1 MKKIYYLL
9 THAKIWSPASSFM
22 RQLKFPMKISIISL
36 AFLLPILWMFA
47 SYYNEVH
54 HNLQFVNKERI
65 GVQYAK
71 SIYEALDHAAAW
83 RYQVRTADASTS
95 DNGIKEAKNQFTS
108 SSKKV
113 ETLNTQYGSML
124 ETNTQ
129 FEQVRQSV
137 VDAEQEKL
145 SAEQAYKVHTILF
158 QNLINL
164 IDRTTDGSGL
174 ALDPDLQSYYL
185 MSAVL
190 MRAPEIIRS
199 TSQLRGLGRNA
210 LNQKQ
215 INVQQVAEIEQ
226 HLAIMEHELALAVR
240 DLDKVKQAAPT
251 HFSKIEVA
259 ATEMTAS
266 FINAIKRDLLTNPS
280 ELNAELASY
289 ISVANKTLE
298 TQFSQVQKNLDVL
311 DVMLAERQAKLNFNL
326 YLTAGISAC
335 GVLLAFYL
343 FMGFYRSMIGGIKQ
357 LRRQLISIA
366 MGDLR
371 VDIKTKGK
379 DEMSGL
385 LKELANMQ
393 KALRDTVNQV
403 KLASDHV
410 VSSSM
415 EIAQG
420 TQDLSARTE
429 SAASALEESS
439 AALEE
444 TTSTVQ
450 MTADSVKQAS
460 NIAIDNAAAATR
472 GGEVMRNVVTT
483 MENIQDSSK
492 KISDIISVIDGI
504 AFQTNILALNAAVE
518 AARAG
523 EQGRG
528 FAVVASEVRALAGRS
543 ALAAKEIKDLITHSS
558 AQISTGTTVVKNAGH
573 AMTEIVHNADRIKD
587 LLDEVA
593 NGARE
598 QSLGVSQ
605 IGEAVSELDRNTQ
618 ANAVLVEET
627 ATAAK
632 SQCNVA
638 VRLAAQVDEFRL
650 PGHTVAEKVEGIDID
665 SIIDAHRQWKVKLRE
680 AIENGDHVDVKTLT
694 RDDCCALGKWIYGDG
709 QRLSSRR
716 SFKEL
721 LEKHARFHRIAGQ
734 VGELINDNQLE
745 KAEDALAHGTAFST
759 ATSEVVL
766 ILSGVK
772 RLGFD

>member
-1 MKKIYYLL
+1 MKKIYHLL

-22 RQLKFPMKISIISL
+22 RQFKFPMKIALISI
-36 AFLLPILWMFA
+36 AFLLPIFWMFA
-47 SYYNEVH
+47 SYYLEISKS
-54 HNLQFVNKERI
+54 LQFVNQERL
-65 GVQYAK
+65 GAQYAK
-71 SIYEALDHAAAW
+71 SVYTALDRAATW
-83 RYQVRTADASTS
+83 RYQVKSSASS
-95 DNGIKEAKNQFTS
+95 SAANEAK
-108 SSKKV
+108 V
-113 ETLNTQYGSML
+113 
-124 ETNTQ
+124 Q
-129 FEQVRQSV
+129 FETTFKDLESLDKKLGSALATSAQLEQTRQSLNQAQSDKLNAE
-137 VDAEQEKL
+137 DADKAQTALFKSLIKL
-145 SAEQAYKVHTILF
+145 LDK
-158 QNLINL
+158 
-164 IDRTTDGSGL
+164 TTDGSGL
-174 ALDPDLQSYYL
+174 ALDPDLHTYYL

-190 MRAPEIIRS
+190 IRGPEVIQN
-199 TSQLRGLGRNA
+199 TSQLRSLGHNA
-210 LNQKQ
+210 LNTKQ
-215 INVQQVAEIEQ
+215 LSPQQAAEIQQ
-226 HLAIMEHELALAVR
+226 HLSVMEHELSLALR
-240 DLDKVKQAAPT
+240 DLEKVKQVAPAY
-251 HFSKIEVA
+251 FAKIETN
-259 ATEMTAS
+259 ATEATTAYVA
-266 FINAIKRDLLTNPS
+266 AIKRDLLTNQT
-280 ELNAELASY
+280 ELTADATNYVSLAS
-289 ISVANKTLE
+289 KTLE
-298 TQFSQVQKNLDVL
+298 AQFLQVQKNLVVL
-311 DVMLAERQAKLNFNL
+311 DQMLLERKDNLNRSL
-326 YLTAGISAC
+326 WLTSGISIF

-343 FMGFYRSMIGGIKQ
+343 FMGFYRSMIGGFKK
-357 LRRQLISIA
+357 LRRQLISIS

-371 VDIKTKGK
+371 ADIQSNGK

-385 LKELANMQ
+385 LKELSNMQ

-403 KLASDHV
+403 KFASDQV

-460 NIAIDNAAAATR
+460 HIAVENAAAATR
-472 GGEVMRNVVTT
+472 GGKVMGDVVIT
-483 MENIQDSSK
+483 MENIQESSK

-543 ALAAKEIKDLITHSS
+543 ANAAKEIKDLITHSS
-558 AQISTGTTVVKNAGH
+558 AQISSGTVVVRNAGS
-573 AMTEIVHNADRIKD
+573 AMTEIVHNADRIKN

-618 ANAVLVEET
+618 ANAALVEET
-627 ATAAK
+627 ASAAR
-632 SQCNVA
+632 SQCNTA

-650 PGHTVAEKVEGIDID
+650 PGAQASEKVEGIDID
-665 SIIDAHRQWKVKLRE
+665 GIIDGHRQWKVKLRD
-680 AIENGDHVDVKTLT
+680 AIENGEHVDVKTLA

-709 QRLSSRR
+709 QRLGGRQ

-721 LEKHARFHRIAGQ
+721 LEKHARFHRVAGQ
-734 VGELINDNQLE
+734 VGELINDGKYD

-759 ATSEVVL
+759 ATSEVVFV
-766 ILSGVK
+766 LSGVK
-772 RLGFD
+772 RMGFE

>member
-1 MKKIYYLL
+1 MKKIYHLL

-22 RQLKFPMKISIISL
+22 RQLKFPMKIALISI
-36 AFLLPILWMFA
+36 AFLLPIFWMFA
-47 SYYNEVH
+47 TYYLEISR
-54 HNLQFVNKERI
+54 NLQFVNQERL
-65 GVQYAK
+65 GTQYAK
-71 SIYEALDHAAAW
+71 SVYSALDDAATW
-83 RYQVRTADASTS
+83 RYQVRSSASS
-95 DNGIKEAKNQFTS
+95 AAANEAK
-108 SSKKV
+108 V
-113 ETLNTQYGSML
+113 
-124 ETNTQ
+124 Q
-129 FEQVRQSV
+129 FETTFKDLESLDKKLGSTLATSAQLEQTRQSMIQAQS
-137 VDAEQEKL
+137 DKL
-145 SAEQAYKVHTILF
+145 NGEDAYKAHTALF
-158 QNLINL
+158 HNLIAL
-164 IDRTTDGSGL
+164 LDKTTDGSGL
-174 ALDPDLQSYYL
+174 ALDPDLHSYYL

-190 MRAPEIIRS
+190 MRGPEVIQN
-199 TSQLRGLGRNA
+199 TSLLRGLGRNA
-210 LNQKQ
+210 LNAKQ
-215 INVQQVAEIEQ
+215 ISTQQAAEIQQ
-226 HLAIMEHELALAVR
+226 HLAVMEHELSLAQR
-240 DLDKVKQAAPT
+240 DLEKVKQVAPDYFAKLET
-251 HFSKIEVA
+251 N
-259 ATEMTAS
+259 ATEATTAYIAS
-266 FINAIKRDLLTNPS
+266 IKHDILANQTELTADTANYVS
-280 ELNAELASY
+280 LAG
-289 ISVANKTLE
+289 KTLE
-298 TQFSQVQKNLDVL
+298 TQFRQVQTNLTVL
-311 DVMLAERQAKLNFNL
+311 DQMLLERKDNL
-326 YLTAGISAC
+326 TRSLWITSGISIF
-335 GVLLAFYL
+335 GVVLAFYL
-343 FMGFYRSMIGGIKQ
+343 FMGFYRSMIGGFKK
-357 LRRQLISIA
+357 LRRQLISIS

-371 VDIKTKGK
+371 ADIKASGK

-403 KLASDHV
+403 KLASDQV

-429 SAASALEESS
+429 AAASALEESS

-460 NIAIDNAAAATR
+460 HIAVENATAATR
-472 GGEVMRNVVTT
+472 GGKVMGDVVVT
-483 MENIQDSSK
+483 MENIQESSK

-543 ALAAKEIKDLITHSS
+543 ANAAKEIKDLITHSS
-558 AQISTGTTVVKNAGH
+558 AQISSGTIVVRNAGS
-573 AMTEIVHNADRIKD
+573 AMTEIVHNADKIKN

-618 ANAVLVEET
+618 ANAALVEET
-627 ATAAK
+627 ASAAR
-632 SQCNVA
+632 SQCSTA
-638 VRLAAQVDEFRL
+638 IRLAAQVDEFRL
-650 PGHTVAEKVEGIDID
+650 PGAQASEKVEGIDID
-665 SIIDAHRQWKVKLRE
+665 AIIDGHRQWKVKLRD
-680 AIENGDHVDVKTLT
+680 AIENGEHVDVKTLA

-709 QRLSSRR
+709 QRLGGRQ

-721 LEKHARFHRIAGQ
+721 LEKHARFHRVAGQ
-734 VGELINDNQLE
+734 VGELINDGHFD

-772 RLGFD
+772 RLGFE

>member
-1 MKKIYYLL
+1 MKKIYHLL
-9 THAKIWSPASSFM
+9 THAKIWSPASSLM
-22 RQLKFPMKISIISL
+22 RQLKFPMKITLISI
-36 AFLLPILWMFA
+36 AFLLPIFWMFA
-47 SYYNEVH
+47 SYYLEVSR
-54 HNLQFVNKERI
+54 NLEFVHQERL

-71 SIYEALDHAAAW
+71 SVYTALDHAATW
-83 RYQVRTADASTS
+83 RYQVRSSTTS
-95 DNGIKEAKNQFTS
+95 SNSATNEAKSQFDVTFKDLES
-108 SSKKV
+108 LNNKLGS
-113 ETLNTQYGSML
+113 TLANS
-124 ETNTQ
+124 TQ
-129 FEQVRQSV
+129 FEQTRQSLILAQS
-137 VDAEQEKL
+137 DKL
-145 SAEQAYKVHTILF
+145 SAEETYKAHTALF
-158 QNLINL
+158 QNLITL
-164 IDRTTDGSGL
+164 IDKTTDGSGL

-185 MSAVL
+185 MSAIL
-190 MRAPEIIRS
+190 MRGPEIIQN
-199 TSQLRGLGRNA
+199 TSHLRGLGRKA
-210 LNQKQ
+210 LNAKQ
-215 INVQQVAEIEQ
+215 LSPQQAAEIQQ
-226 HLAIMEHELALAVR
+226 HLSVMEHELSLALR
-240 DLDKVKQAAPT
+240 DFEKVKQVAPNY
-251 HFSKIEVA
+251 FSKIETN
-259 ATEMTAS
+259 ATEATAAY
-266 FINAIKRDLLTNPS
+266 ITAIKRDLLSTQT
-280 ELNAELASY
+280 ELNAEVSNYVSLAS
-289 ISVANKTLE
+289 KTLE
-298 TQFSQVQKNLDVL
+298 VQFRQVQKNLAVL
-311 DVMLAERQAKLNFNL
+311 DQMLLERKDNL
-326 YLTAGISAC
+326 TRSLWITSGISIF
-335 GVLLAFYL
+335 GILLAFYL
-343 FMGFYRSMIGGIKQ
+343 FMGFYRSMIGGFKK
-357 LRRQLISIA
+357 LRRQLISIS

-371 VDIKTKGK
+371 VDIKASGR

-385 LKELANMQ
+385 LKELSNMQ

-403 KLASDHV
+403 KLASDQV

-429 SAASALEESS
+429 AAASALEESS

-460 NIAIDNAAAATR
+460 HIAVENAAAATR
-472 GGEVMRNVVTT
+472 GGKVMGDVVVT
-483 MENIQDSSK
+483 MENIQESSK

-543 ALAAKEIKDLITHSS
+543 ANAAKEIKDLITHSS
-558 AQISTGTTVVKNAGH
+558 AQISSGTVVVRNAGN
-573 AMTEIVHNADRIKD
+573 AMTEIVQNADKIKD

-618 ANAVLVEET
+618 ANATLVEET
-627 ATAAK
+627 ASAAR
-632 SQCNVA
+632 SQCSTA

-650 PGHTVAEKVEGIDID
+650 PGAQVSEKVEGIDID
-665 SIIDAHRQWKVKLRE
+665 AIIDGHRQWKVKLRD
-680 AIENGDHVDVKTLT
+680 AIENGEHVDVKTLA

-709 QRLSSRR
+709 QRLGGRQ

-721 LEKHARFHRIAGQ
+721 LEKHARFHRVAGQ
-734 VGELINDNQLE
+734 VGELINDGQYD

-766 ILSGVK
+766 VLSGVK
-772 RLGFD
+772 RLGFE

>member
-1 MKKIYYLL
+1 MKKIYHLL

-22 RQLKFPMKISIISL
+22 RQLKFPMKIALISI
-36 AFLLPILWMFA
+36 AFLLPIFWMFA
-47 SYYNEVH
+47 TYYLEISR
-54 HNLQFVNKERI
+54 NLRFVNQERL
-65 GVQYAK
+65 GTQYAK
-71 SIYEALDHAAAW
+71 SVYSALDDAATW
-83 RYQVRTADASTS
+83 RYQVRSSASS
-95 DNGIKEAKNQFTS
+95 AAANEAK
-108 SSKKV
+108 V
-113 ETLNTQYGSML
+113 
-124 ETNTQ
+124 Q
-129 FEQVRQSV
+129 FETTFKDLESLDKKLGSTLATSAQLEQTRQSMIQAQS
-137 VDAEQEKL
+137 DKL
-145 SAEQAYKVHTILF
+145 NVEDAYKAHTALF
-158 QNLINL
+158 HNLIAL
-164 IDRTTDGSGL
+164 LDKTTDGSGL
-174 ALDPDLQSYYL
+174 ALDPDLHSYYL

-190 MRAPEIIRS
+190 MRGPEVIQN
-199 TSQLRGLGRNA
+199 TSVLRGLGRNA
-210 LNQKQ
+210 LNAKQ
-215 INVQQVAEIEQ
+215 ISTQQAAEIQQ
-226 HLAIMEHELALAVR
+226 HLAVMEHELSLAQR
-240 DLDKVKQAAPT
+240 DLEKVKQVAPDYFAKLET
-251 HFSKIEVA
+251 N
-259 ATEMTAS
+259 ATEATTAYIAS
-266 FINAIKRDLLTNPS
+266 IKHDILANQTELTADTANYVS
-280 ELNAELASY
+280 LAG
-289 ISVANKTLE
+289 KTLE
-298 TQFSQVQKNLDVL
+298 TQFRQVQTNLTVL
-311 DVMLAERQAKLNFNL
+311 DQMLLERKDNL
-326 YLTAGISAC
+326 TRSLWITSGISIF
-335 GVLLAFYL
+335 GVVLAFYL
-343 FMGFYRSMIGGIKQ
+343 FMGFYRSMIGGFKK
-357 LRRQLISIA
+357 LRRQLISIS

-371 VDIKTKGK
+371 ADIKASGK

-403 KLASDHV
+403 KLASDQV

-429 SAASALEESS
+429 AAASALEESS

-460 NIAIDNAAAATR
+460 HIAVENATAATR
-472 GGEVMRNVVTT
+472 GGKVMGDVVVT
-483 MENIQDSSK
+483 MENIQESSK

-543 ALAAKEIKDLITHSS
+543 ANAAKEIKDLITHSS
-558 AQISTGTTVVKNAGH
+558 AQISSGTIVVRNAGS
-573 AMTEIVHNADRIKD
+573 AMTEIVHNADKIKN

-618 ANAVLVEET
+618 ANAALVEET
-627 ATAAK
+627 ASAAR
-632 SQCNVA
+632 SQCSTA
-638 VRLAAQVDEFRL
+638 IRLAAQVDEFRL
-650 PGHTVAEKVEGIDID
+650 PGAQASEKVEGIDID
-665 SIIDAHRQWKVKLRE
+665 AIIDAHRQWKVKLRD
-680 AIENGDHVDVKTLT
+680 AIENGEHVDVKTLA

-709 QRLSSRR
+709 QRLGGRQ

-721 LEKHARFHRIAGQ
+721 LEKHARFHRVAGQ
-734 VGELINDNQLE
+734 VGELINDGHFD

-772 RLGFD
+772 RLGFE